1 MAIWSSEIKELERL
15 YESLRG
21 QLSDLEKELERLV
34 KADDENMIL
43 LYSRR
48 CLEVIITDLC
58 ECELRRERGTEPLKG
73 IIDKLNKEKK
83 VSSHIITSMHGLN
96 DLSTYGT
103 HPKDFDPEQI
113 KPVLNN
119 LDIIIKWYLK
129 YKETVTDFAA
139 KPVEERN
146 REIDRNRIE
155 IKGKS
160 IPRKKLAGILS
171 GLIAIIVT
179 VFAVLFFSKITGN
192 GKQTKEIEKSIAV
205 LPFKLLSDEPDKQY
219 LADGM
224 MDAITLHLSK
234 IKDLRVMSR
243 TSVEQYRNPTKT
255 TNAIGR
261 ELDVEY
267 LLEGSFQ
274 KFGDNVRLIVQLI
287 KTGKEG
293 HIWANKYDRNW
304 SDIFSVQSEVAQ
316 KIADELNAAITP
328 GERQLI
334 EKIPTTNLTALDFYQ
349 RGREEL
355 GKFSFH
361 DLLVTSTTYPI
372 FFDNPTSK
380 KSLQV
385 ARQMFKTA
393 LRYDTTF
400 APAYAELAA
409 IYWSENY
416 FSEYFFTDYLDSVL
430 FLANKA
436 LSFDD
441 QLADA
446 YYIRGKY
453 YGELGN
459 IKQARKDFDKTVQLD
474 PNYWMAYFGKG
485 ELYLEEFVDAD
496 YRVAIENFQNAALR
510 YHGSALPYLLNQI
523 AYVLRISGFDTLAK
537 DYTLKAANLALDSA
551 EYYSTL
557 GGFKNLK
564 NAYQKD
570 STDTNIHT
578 LWDLASGYAGSGN
591 LKESLKIYRKYLNR
605 LKENGIT
612 MVNDIHR
619 IGHVYLELGSKDSA
633 DYCFRKQIENCNAA
647 IRLGRPYGMSFAYYD
662 LVLVYA
668 SMGDKIKALEY
679 LNIFKQREGM
689 CQWFATALNWELP
702 LRKFK
707 NDPEFQKIFEEIDS
721 KYQAEHER
729 VAKWL
734 QEQGML

>member
-1 MAIWSSEIKELERL
+1 VAIWSSEIKELERL
-15 YESLRG
+15 YESLKG
-21 QLSDLEKELERLV
+21 QLPDLEKELERLV
-34 KADDENMIL
+34 KADDENIIL

-58 ECELRRERGTEPLKG
+58 ECELKRPRKTEPLKG
-73 IIDKLNKEKK
+73 IIDKLHKEDKIP
-83 VSSHIITSMHGLN
+83 SHIISSMHGLN
-96 DLSTYGT
+96 ELSTYGT
-103 HPKDFDPEQI
+103 HPKDFDPEQV
-113 KPVLNN
+113 KPVLVN

-129 YKETVTDFAA
+129 YKETGT
-139 KPVEERN
+139 
-146 REIDRNRIE
+146 E
-155 IKGKS
+155 IKTKS
-160 IPRKKLAGILS
+160 TGDIRQKIKSTEDVKKGMQIPKTRFIALLF
-171 GLIAIIVT
+171 GLILLIV
-179 VFAVLFFSKITGN
+179 VAVLFFTNNIGG

-261 ELDVEY
+261 ELNVEY

-304 SDIFSVQSEVAQ
+304 KDIFSVQSEVAQ

-328 GERQLI
+328 VEKQLI

-385 ARQMFKTA
+385 ARQMYKTA
-393 LRYDTTF
+393 LRYDSTF

-416 FSEYFFTDYLDSVL
+416 FSEYFLTNYLDSVL

-496 YRVAIENFQNAALR
+496 YRVAIENFRNAAIR
-510 YHGSALPYLLNQI
+510 YHGSALPYLLKQI
-523 AYVLRISGFDTLAK
+523 AYALGISGFDTLARE
-537 DYTLKAANLALDSA
+537 YILKAANLAVDSA

-557 GGFKNLK
+557 GGFQNLK
-564 NAYQKD
+564 KAYQKD
-570 STDTNIHT
+570 SINTNIRT
-578 LWDLASGYAGSGN
+578 LWDLASNYAGSGN
-591 LKESLKIYRKYLNR
+591 FKESLKIYRQYLHR
-605 LKENGIT
+605 LQENGIT

-619 IGHVYLELGSKDSA
+619 IGQVYLEMGIKDSA
-633 DYCFRKQIENCNAA
+633 DYCFKKQIENCNAA

-668 SMGDKIKALEY
+668 SMGDKIKALEN

-689 CQWFATALNWELP
+689 CQWFATALNWEMP

-707 NDPEFQKIFEEIDS
+707 NDPEFQKIFKEIDT
-721 KYQAEHER
+721 KYQTEHER
-729 VAKWL
+729 VRKWL
-734 QEQGML
+734 EEQGML